1 MNRGILFLLCGL
13 FIASAVWAEGGAFL
27 YNDRGAR
34 DPFWPLVTSAG
45 ALINYETSFTISE
58 MTLEGVVS
66 DGRNGLA
73 IINGAVVEVGKTIGQ
88 YVVQKIYSDRV
99 ILEKGGQTT
108 ELLLKK
114 EE

>member
-1 MNRGILFLLCGL
+1 M
-13 FIASAVWAEGGAFL
+13 AVSAVQAEEKVFL
-27 YNDRGAR
+27 YDDRGAR

-45 ALINYETSFTISE
+45 ALINYETSFTVSE
-58 MTLEGVVS
+58 MALEGIIS

-73 IINGAVVEVGKTIGQ
+73 IINGAVVETGKSIGP
-88 YVVQKIYSDRV
+88 YFVQKILSDRV
-99 ILEKGGQTT
+99 ILEKSGQTT